1 MVHLDYRD
9 SRPIYA
15 QIVDGFRE
23 QITGGVLRPGEK
35 LPSVRDLAAQLA
47 INPNTIQRA
56 YRRLEAEG
64 WIATVP
70 GKGCFVCGD
79 GEIREREKKRLLLSF
94 DEAAAAL
101 LTLGASHGETDF
113 ASILSWLLS
122 SDVPCVRTVTMRWLP
137 YSSCSK
143 ASFCQSV
150 SLTYTKRS
158 AAL

>member
-56 YRRLEAEG
+56 YRELESEG
-64 WIATVP
+64 YILSVA
-70 GKGCFVCGD
+70 GKGSFVAQVD
-79 GEIREREKKRLLLSF
+79 RLAEQQKKEALNAFR
-94 DEAAAAL
+94 AAAQRLRALGLSAEALASL
-101 LTLGASHGETDF
+101 LTQEEPTD
-113 ASILSWLLS
+113 
-122 SDVPCVRTVTMRWLP
+122 D
-137 YSSCSK
+137 
-143 ASFCQSV
+143 
-150 SLTYTKRS
+150 
-158 AAL
+158 